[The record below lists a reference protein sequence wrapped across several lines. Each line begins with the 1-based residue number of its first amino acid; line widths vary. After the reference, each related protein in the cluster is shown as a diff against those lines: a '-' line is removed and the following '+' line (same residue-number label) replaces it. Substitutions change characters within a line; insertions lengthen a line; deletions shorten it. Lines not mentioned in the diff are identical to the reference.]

1 MASGFLHGAEVQ
13 NVTSASQSA
22 ATIDTS
28 VIGIVGTAPYADAT
42 QWPLNT
48 PVLVSGDDVSLIAAL
63 SVNAPANQG
72 DVGTLVPAFS
82 DILDECAP
90 VVVAVRVEA
99 VASSGSQA
107 VSSYDI
113 ATIPNVVGGLSAA
126 GAYTGVHALLAA
138 ESAVGKRPRLLCA
151 PGWTHQTQTNGIIA
165 ISVTNGGSGYTAGE
179 YPLTITD
186 TSGKSAAAT
195 VTVGSSGSVSL
206 VTVTANGSGYSSS
219 PSFAMPAAAGSGA
232 SAAFSATVA
241 TAENAVVAELKGI
254 AEQLGAVIYADGPN
268 TNATDAITAAAE
280 GGARVMLIDPWFI
293 KENNA
298 GVNTS
303 FPPSAKFAA
312 KQAYVDSSV
321 GFWASVS
328 NKPLNGLLGLT
339 RPIDFVLGSQTCQAN
354 VLNSSNV
361 TTIVRTPKGYTTWGN
376 RALDGSFLCV
386 TRTVDVINASVM
398 SAVLQ
403 FVDEG
408 ITTNFV
414 TEVVQYVNA
423 YLRKLTALGAITGGK
438 CWADTALNT
447 AASVMSG
454 QVYFDFDIGPVYP
467 AERIT
472 FRSSINDG
480 YISTIFTSGASS

>member
-13 NVTSASQSA
+13 NVARASQSA
-22 ATIDTS
+22 STIDIS
-28 VIGIVGTAPYADAT
+28 VIGIVGTAPYADAA

-48 PVLVSGDDVSLIAAL
+48 PILVSGDDVSLIAAL
-63 SVNAPANQG
+63 AANDPANEG
-72 DVGTLVPAFS
+72 DVGTLAPAFS

-99 VASSGSQA
+99 VSSSGNMVGA
-107 VSSYDI
+107 SYDK
-113 ATIPNVVGGLSAA
+113 ATIPNVVGGLTAS
-126 GAYTGVHALLAA
+126 GSYTGVHCLLAA
-138 ESAVGKRPRLLCA
+138 ESVTGKRPRLLCA
-151 PGWTHQTQTNGIIA
+151 PGWTHQTNANGIVGVA
-165 ISVTNGGSGYTAGE
+165 ITNAGSGYAPGT
-179 YPLTITD
+179 YPLAITD
-186 TSGKSAAAT
+186 NDGTGAAAT
-195 VTVGSSGSVSL
+195 VTVDDSGAVTL
-206 VTVTANGSGYSSS
+206 VTITANGSGYSS
-219 PSFAMPAAAGSGA
+219 PTFTLPADAGGGTG
-232 SAAFSATVA
+232 AAFGATIA
-241 TAENAVVAELKGI
+241 TATNAVVAELKGI
-254 AEQLGAVIYADGPN
+254 ADQLGAVIYADGPN